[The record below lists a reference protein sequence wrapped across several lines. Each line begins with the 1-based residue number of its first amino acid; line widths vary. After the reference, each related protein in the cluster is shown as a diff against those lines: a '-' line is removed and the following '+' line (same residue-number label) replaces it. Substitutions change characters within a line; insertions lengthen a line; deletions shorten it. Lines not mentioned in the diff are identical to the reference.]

1 MVLIKMVSDYF
12 LEHKTI
18 ISFEKPDVIL
28 RDLMLRVLHKITHG
42 KVRDLNNSTILK
54 SSIEQTSRHY
64 HTPLPGIN
72 YPNPNDNDG
81 ILSHV
86 PTPCGSSQIINTNP
100 NSKGGANVV
109 AENKDDETPASNNG
123 INCNNGLG
131 ISINGRGF
139 DVDDERIPTHKPTSN
154 PGEQSATTKAYPTDA
169 TPGSTNEINRSN
181 ENNGESLSHAPH
193 EPSPIVN
200 ISPDTEGAGINGEN
214 GEFADSGTMKN
225 YGECNNTTPELS
237 YTHVNNNND
246 NKCEHP

>member
-1 MVLIKMVSDYF
+1 VELIKMVGDYF

-28 RDLMLRVLHKITHG
+28 RDLMLRVLHKITHS
-42 KVRDLNNSTILK
+42 KVRDQNNSTILR
-54 SSIEQTSRHY
+54 SSIEQTSRYY

-81 ILSHV
+81 ILFHV

-109 AENKDDETPASNNG
+109 EENRDDETPASNNG

-154 PGEQSATTKAYPTDA
+154 PGEQSV
-169 TPGSTNEINRSN
+169 TPGSTNGINCSN
-181 ENNGESLSHAPH
+181 ENNGESLSHAP
-193 EPSPIVN
+193 PYGPTPIVN
-200 ISPDTEGAGINGEN
+200 ISPNTKGAPILPIE
-214 GEFADSGTMKN
+214 
-225 YGECNNTTPELS
+225 
-237 YTHVNNNND
+237 
-246 NKCEHP
+246 